1 MFTVDP
7 MCRKNARARLSFGIQ
22 SEESE
27 PGFDLHAYC
36 VYQLYIVGIGY
47 RISADIGQK
56 IVTLSQGDNPGHDL
70 SVIIFDYERGQRD
83 LD

>member
-7 MCRKNARARLSFGIQ
+7 MCRKNARARLSFVIQ

-56 IVTLSQGDNPGHDL
+56 IVTLSQGDNPTL
-70 SVIIFDYERGQRD
+70 IK
-83 LD
+83 